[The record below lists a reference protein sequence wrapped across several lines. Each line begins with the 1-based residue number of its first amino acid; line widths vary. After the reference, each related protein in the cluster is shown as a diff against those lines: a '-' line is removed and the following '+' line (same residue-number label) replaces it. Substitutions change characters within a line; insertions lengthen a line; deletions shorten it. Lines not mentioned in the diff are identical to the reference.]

1 MTHHLQTNT
10 MPRPA
15 ASPPS
20 RRLRKR
26 LPAGRRG
33 LRLAAVAASLP
44 LLLAVTASGG
54 VVPAQAASNTGG
66 LFAGHEAPGR
76 GTAPVS
82 ACARQTGTGWNQV
95 PTINP
100 GNFDEL
106 TGVAVLSSCQAWAVG
121 NYSGGTLIENWD
133 GTAWT
138 QQPSPSPGNAGNALR
153 GAAATSA
160 TDAWA
165 VGDYSTTADPTQSQ
179 NLIEHWNGTAWTQV
193 PSPSPGG
200 TNGSALSGVAAT
212 SPTSAWAVGYYVT
225 SGSLGKT
232 LIEHWNGTA
241 WTRVPSPE
249 PANDSVL
256 SGVAATSATSAWA
269 VGSSSNGGGRT
280 LILHWNGTGW
290 KQVPSP
296 SPGGTNGSALSGV
309 AATSPTSAWAVGSY
323 SNMDKTLILH
333 WDGTTW
339 TKVVSPNPSPLAN
352 ELFGVAATSA
362 ANIWAVGI
370 RTNLSTYLTLAVH
383 CC

>member
-179 NLIEHWNGTAWTQV
+179 NLIEHWNGTAWT
-193 PSPSPGG
+193 
-200 TNGSALSGVAAT
+200 
-212 SPTSAWAVGYYVT
+212 
-225 SGSLGKT
+225 
-232 LIEHWNGTA
+232 
-241 WTRVPSPE
+241 RVPSPE

-256 SGVAATSATSAWA
+256 SGVDATSATSAWA

-309 AATSPTSAWAVGSY
+309 AATSSTSAWAVGSY
-323 SNMDKTLILH
+323 STMDKTLILH